1 MPLPTTVHEEH
12 TMNSA
17 RTLLAAA
24 ILAAAAAA
32 PAADW
37 YVSTAGSDA
46 DDGRARATAFATI
59 ARALHAAQDGDTVRV
74 LAGTYK
80 VAEAVAVTNA
90 VAVVGDTGDPA
101 DVVVRNTAGGLTRES
116 GANSVDACRVFVL
129 DNAGAVLSGLAAEGG
144 VLGGYRD
151 NQGGNILIDTNG
163 GTVTNCILRNAV
175 MVAIGP
181 NNAAKTL
188 SGGAGIACLSTN
200 GLITHCVITN
210 NFATRGK
217 TDINFWQDG
226 GAAGVHLTAGVL
238 RQSLI
243 ARNTTKSDNFGSA
256 VFCKVNGGQNAILIE
271 NCTIAENRAEDDA
284 GDFYP
289 VFFNPQSWGA
299 NYNPLIQNTLLYGN
313 VGTSGSL
320 KLFAD
325 AWTNL
330 ANASQRENAYV
341 RFVKCATDAVL
352 PNGLGMITEGI
363 RLRNGL
369 RPVWNSSTVD
379 AGAEMQSPVGLDLA
393 GAPRVL
399 GAAVDIGCYEYDADE
414 PGPVD
419 DPAFSPAPGTTFYP
433 GVTVEL
439 SCTTAGATVRYTT
452 DGTEP
457 TESSSVYEAPIV
469 LSATTSFKARA
480 FKEGKEPSGTVAAT
494 YTRGLPTA
502 PDVDDVAVAPGT
514 TTATVS
520 GTIYDVGNNLATSC
534 NVYFAYNRR
543 EGRVGTPALVV
554 AGATTGF
561 SFEIT
566 NLTASTKYYWALRVE
581 NDAQVPQSVTMSG
594 SFTTKS
600 VADSFDWYVSPSGSD
615 ANAGTTREAPF
626 ATIAHAVGVA
636 EDGDGICVLPGL
648 YAVSEAVVVDKA
660 VKIAGDTGNPED
672 VVVRNAAGPETLNAG
687 NSAAVDAHRVFVLD
701 NEGAV
706 LSGLAVERGRIGGY
720 KDEKGGNILIE
731 ANGGTVEN
739 CIVRNAAMFAFGGGW
754 PKTQS
759 GGAGIACLSAK
770 GLVTHCV
777 ITNNFA
783 TRNWSDVADDRSVK
797 LGTWGGAAAVHMA
810 GGILRQ
816 SLVAYNATTNDSVG
830 SAVFLGGAGTLMEN
844 CTLAENRGLG
854 NQGNFYPVLFFPE
867 TAANQ
872 NPVVRN
878 TLFHLNT
885 GTAGGRKL
893 FADDWTETYADRL
906 PGAYASFVTCAT
918 DSELPDGLE
927 MVAGAT
933 RVRKGFRPVET
944 SPTVD
949 AGSEMASPVDLDL
962 AGNPRVVRT
971 IDIGCHESAGILPT
985 LLILR

>member
-1 MPLPTTVHEEH
+1 MNAARNLFATV
-12 TMNSA
+12 A
-17 RTLLAAA
+17 L
-24 ILAAAAAA
+24 AAAAA

-37 YVSTAGSDA
+37 YVSTAG
-46 DDGRARATAFATI
+46 DDDNAGTTREAAFRTI
-59 ARALHAAQDGDTVRV
+59 AHAVDVAADGDTVRV

-80 VAEAVAVTNA
+80 VSAAVSVTEALAI
-90 VAVVGDTGDPA
+90 VGDTGDPA

-129 DNAGAVLSGLAAEGG
+129 DNAGAVLAGVAVEGG
-144 VLGGYRD
+144 VIGGYADRK
-151 NQGGNILIDTNG
+151 GGNVLIDANG
-163 GTVTNCILRNAV
+163 GTVTNCIIRNAV
-175 MVAIGP
+175 MFALGTG
-181 NNAAKTL
+181 NNPKTA
-188 SGGAGIACLSTN
+188 SGGAGIACLSAN
-200 GLITHCVITN
+200 GLVTHCVITN
-210 NFATRGK
+210 NFATRCGLG
-217 TDINFWQDG
+217 IGFWQEG
-226 GAAGVHLTAGVL
+226 GAAGVHMAGGVL
-238 RQSLI
+238 RQSLV
-243 ARNTTKSDNFGSA
+243 AYNATTNDNFGSA
-256 VFCKVNGGQNAILIE
+256 VYLTGAGTLME
-271 NCTIAENRAEDDA
+271 NCTVFGNRGLGAA

-289 VFFNPQSWGA
+289 VFFAAQYVA
-299 NYNPLIQNTLLYGN
+299 AMDPLVRNTLIYGN
-313 VGTSGSL
+313 VGTSDGR

-325 AWTNL
+325 AWTGNWSAAAL
-330 ANASQRENAYV
+330 ANAYSRFEN
-341 RFVKCATDAVL
+341 CATDSEL
-352 PNGLGMITEGI
+352 PDGLEMVDSGF
-363 RLRNGL
+363 RFRKVY
-369 RPVWNSSTVD
+369 RPAPGSSVVD
-379 AGAEMQSPVGLDLA
+379 AGAAMQSPVGLDLV
-393 GAPRVL
+393 GNPRFV
-399 GAAVDIGCYEYDADE
+399 GAAVDIGCCEYDPDE

-419 DPAFSPAPGTTFYP
+419 DPEFVPAT
-433 GVTVEL
+433 GVVFDPTVAVEI
-439 SCTTAGATVRYTT
+439 SCTTADATIRYTT

-457 TESSSVYEAPIV
+457 TERSEAYAESF
-469 LSATTSFKARA
+469 LLNATTSFKARA
-480 FKEGKEPSGTVAAT
+480 FKDGKEPSGTVAAT

-502 PDVDDVAVAPGT
+502 PDVDDVAVAPGM
-514 TTATVS
+514 TTATFS

-534 NVYFAYNRR
+534 NVYFAYDRR
-543 EGRVGTPALVV
+543 ENRIGTPALVV
-554 AGATTGF
+554 SGATTGF

-566 NLTASTKYYWALRVE
+566 NLTASTKYYWALRGE
-581 NDAQVPQSVTMSG
+581 NDAQVPKSATLKG

-600 VADSFDWYVSPSGSD
+600 ASDSFDWYVSPSGSD

-783 TRNWSDVADDRSVK
+783 TRNWSDAADDRSVK

-854 NQGNFYPVLFFPE
+854 NQGNFYPVLFFPAA
-867 TAANQ
+867 AANQ

-878 TLFHLNT
+878 TLFYRNA
-885 GTAGGRKL
+885 GTAGSRKL
-893 FADDWTETYADRL
+893 FADDWTETYSDRL
-906 PGAYASFVTCAT
+906 PAAYAAFATCAT
-918 DSELPDGLE
+918 DSTLPDGLE
-927 MVAGAT
+927 MVAGPA
-933 RVRKGFRPVET
+933 RVRRGFRPVET

-949 AGSEMASPVDLDL
+949 AGSEMASPVDFDL

-971 IDIGCHESAGILPT
+971 IDIGCHESPGILPT

>member
-1 MPLPTTVHEEH
+1 M
-12 TMNSA
+12 MNAA
-17 RTLLAAA
+17 RNLIATLAL
-24 ILAAAAAA
+24 AAAAA

-37 YVSTAGSDA
+37 YVSTAGSD
-46 DDGRARATAFATI
+46 DNDGRTREAAFATI
-59 ARALHAAQDGDTVRV
+59 ARAVDAAQDGDTVRV

-101 DVVVRNTAGGLTRES
+101 DVVVRNTAGPETLDAAAS
-116 GANSVDACRVFVL
+116 PSVDAHRVFVL
-129 DNAGAVLSGLAAEGG
+129 DHADAVLSDLTAERGRIGGL
-144 VLGGYRD
+144 RD
-151 NQGGNILIDTNG
+151 NTGGNVLIDAKG
-163 GTVTNCILRNAV
+163 GTVTNCILRNA
-175 MVAIGP
+175 AIFSIGAGGYP
-181 NNAAKTL
+181 KTA
-188 SGGAGIACLSTN
+188 SGGAGIACLSPN
-200 GLITHCVITN
+200 GLVTHCVVTN
-210 NFATRGK
+210 NFATRCGLGF
-217 TDINFWQDG
+217 NFWQQG
-226 GAAGVHLTAGVL
+226 GAAGVHMAGGVL
-238 RQSLI
+238 RQSLV
-243 ARNTTKSDNFGSA
+243 AYNTTTNDAYGSA
-256 VFCKVNGGQNAILIE
+256 VFLCNGGTLME
-271 NCTIAENRAEDDA
+271 NCTVFENRGLGDA

-289 VFFNPQSWGA
+289 VFFAAQNVVA
-299 NYNPLIQNTLLYGN
+299 MDPLVRNTLIYGN
-313 VGTSGSL
+313 VGTAGSR

-325 AWTNL
+325 AWVAGFPAAAL
-330 ANASQRENAYV
+330 ANAYG
-341 RFVKCATDAVL
+341 RFDHCATDSDL
-352 PNGLGMITEGI
+352 PDGLAMVDSGF
-363 RLRNGL
+363 RFRKVY
-369 RPVWNSSTVD
+369 RPAPGSSVVD
-379 AGAEMQSPVGLDLA
+379 AGAGMQSPVGLDLA
-393 GAPRVL
+393 GNPRVV
-399 GAAVDIGCYEYDADE
+399 GAAVDIGCCEYDPDE

-433 GVTVEL
+433 GVSVEL
-439 SCTTAGATVRYTT
+439 SCTTDGATIRYTT

-457 TESSSVYEAPIV
+457 TESSAAYVEPIA
-469 LSATTSFKARA
+469 LTATTTFKARA
-480 FKEGKEPSGTVAAT
+480 FKEGREPSGIVAAT
-494 YTRGLPTA
+494 YWRGLPTA
-502 PDVDDVAVAPGT
+502 PDLDPVTVAPGT
-514 TTATVS
+514 TTATIS
-520 GTIYDVGNNLATSC
+520 GTIFDVGNNLATSC

-543 EGRVGTPALVV
+543 ESRIGTPALVV

-600 VADSFDWYVSPSGSD
+600 ASDSFDWYVSPSGSD

-626 ATIAHAVGVA
+626 ATIAHAVDVA

-648 YAVSEAVVVDKA
+648 YALSEAVVVDKA

-672 VVVRNAAGPETLNAG
+672 VVVRNVAGPETLNAG

-777 ITNNFA
+777 ITNNLA
-783 TRNWSDVADDRSVK
+783 TRNWSDAAEDRSVK

-854 NQGNFYPVLFFPE
+854 NQGNFYPVLFFP
-867 TAANQ
+867 AAATNQ

-878 TLFHLNT
+878 TLFHRNT

-906 PGAYASFVTCAT
+906 PGAYASFVTCAA

-962 AGNPRVVRT
+962 AGNPRIVNDA